1 MPSAPSTAPAQT
13 EARSASGLATG
24 NGQNGSENTDD
35 DNNVLHS
42 SEIPTPSSSPSA
54 SPSSADHIVESLH
67 QVDKK
72 VETMRQHRL
81 QDPDT
86 LGDKI
91 FKMIFPFT
99 VGTVAGQLFKNLWE
113 DRASG
118 KRRAGDTAAAES
130 AQQQGLIGSIVFA
143 ALSAALGA
151 VISELSVRGSN
162 ALVTRRHNRRSRK

>member
-1 MPSAPSTAPAQT
+1 
-13 EARSASGLATG
+13 
-24 NGQNGSENTDD
+24 
-35 DNNVLHS
+35 
-42 SEIPTPSSSPSA
+42 
-54 SPSSADHIVESLH
+54 
-67 QVDKK
+67 
-72 VETMRQHRL
+72 MRQNRL

-113 DRASG
+113 DRTSG
-118 KRRAGDTAAAES
+118 KRAAGDTAAAEN
-130 AQQQGLIGSIVFA
+130 AQQQGFVTSIVFA

-162 ALVTRRHNRRSRK
+162 ALVTRRHNRRNGK